1 MVGAQ
6 YSYTTLI
13 TSKILNKEA
22 QSSASVPSYI
32 GQPGN
37 VSKATSS
44 FDSSK
49 LGHSHP
55 LPPVKNFNVFMQQT
69 DNEWDDALD
78 DVNNSNLP
86 EEEKEVTPDVPVFQK
101 RVHTKTS
108 RPGTPSAL
116 ETNTPAEQPVQSPRP
131 NESKRKNT
139 NGLKDNIPDLIT
151 GEGKRGH
158 NVLIFSASIDTKKA
172 HAKTCFNSRSV
183 QFIKI
188 VHSRCG

>member
-1 MVGAQ
+1 
-6 YSYTTLI
+6 
-13 TSKILNKEA
+13 LNKEA

-49 LGHSHP
+49 PGRSHP
-55 LPPVKNFNVFMQQT
+55 LPPVKNFNAFMQQT

-116 ETNTPAEQPVQSPRP
+116 ETNTPSEQPVQSPRP
-131 NESKRKNT
+131 SESKRKNT

-151 GEGKRGH
+151 GERKRGH
-158 NVLIFSASIDTKKA
+158 NVLIFSACIDTKKA
-172 HAKTCFNSRSV
+172 HAKTRFNSRSV

-188 VHSRCG
+188 VHSRCE